1 MSATATISRSKASDR
16 QKAANRA
23 NAAKS
28 TGPRT
33 EAGKAR
39 SSQNAIRHGFYS
51 DVVAVGD
58 VEAQEFDS
66 FRDVFIRSINPRDA
80 LELTQAERLAALQ
93 YRIGRL
99 QRAESCLMQEEQVR
113 LFKSLRDRF
122 KRLEE
127 TREDEKDWDPRDRT
141 FTEVQEQ
148 DIEFTNGLYTK
159 PDDIE
164 PCYAL
169 MRVAGDDALSAAL
182 ERLSRLE
189 QRMDTQ
195 LQRAWKLMRDLQ
207 DPDRPIGGE
216 PSVLLSQI
224 DRRAEQ
230 AERRREESDASE
242 EPEQQVEQSENA
254 SVRNEANGTAIVEDA
269 TGYAACRSTAVPA
282 VSGCSP
288 AKGQSAGQS
297 SLASRVLNEKPRE

>member
-1 MSATATISRSKASDR
+1 MSATATRSKASDR

-51 DVVAVGD
+51 DVIAIGD
-58 VEAQEFDS
+58 VEAQEFDA

-80 LELTQAERLAALQ
+80 LELTQAERIAALQ

-99 QRAESCLMQEEQVR
+99 QRAESCLLQEEPVR
-113 LFKSLRDRF
+113 LFKSLRVRV
-122 KRLEE
+122 KRVVV

-169 MRVAGDDALSAAL
+169 MRVVGDDAQSAAL

-189 QRMDTQ
+189 QRLDTQ
-195 LQRAWKLMRDLQ
+195 LQRAWKQMRDLQ

-230 AERRREESDASE
+230 AERRREESEAAE
-242 EPEQQVEQSENA
+242 EPEQQVEQSENTP
-254 SVRNEANGTAIVEDA
+254 VRNEANGTAIVEET
-269 TGYAACRSTAVPA
+269 TGYAVFRSTAVPA
-282 VSGCSP
+282 VSGCLP
-288 AKGQSAGQS
+288 AKGRSAGQN
-297 SLASRVLNEKPRE
+297 SLASQVLNEIPRE